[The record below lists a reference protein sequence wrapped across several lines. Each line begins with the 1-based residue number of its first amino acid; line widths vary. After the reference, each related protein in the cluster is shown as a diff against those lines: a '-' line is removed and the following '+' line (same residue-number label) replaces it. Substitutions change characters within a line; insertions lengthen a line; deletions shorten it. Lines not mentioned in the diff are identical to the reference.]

1 MLDADGRIR
10 KRPVVRRSVHHREMQ
25 GLSNAHRECDTNP
38 PASYPDADAN
48 TSYPD
53 ADANTS
59 YSDADANTSYPDA
72 DANTP
77 YPDADTN
84 TAASNSYSEAHVDA
98 DS

>member
-25 GLSNAHRECDTNP
+25 GMSNAHPDCDTNP
-38 PASYPDADAN
+38 PASYSYADADASYPDADAN

-53 ADANTS
+53 ADANTP
-59 YSDADANTSYPDA
+59 YSDADA
-72 DANTP
+72 
-77 YPDADTN
+77 N

>member
-1 MLDADGRIR
+1 MALPAGAQPGVEPGAACSVTAGEHRADDATDACSNANSDAD
-10 KRPVVRRSVHHREMQ
+10 
-25 GLSNAHRECDTNP
+25 
-38 PASYPDADAN
+38 ASYPNADAN

-59 YSDADANTSYPDA
+59 DTYSD
-72 DANTP
+72 
-77 YPDADTN
+77 

>member
-1 MLDADGRIR
+1 
-10 KRPVVRRSVHHREMQ
+10 
-25 GLSNAHRECDTNP
+25 LSNAHPDCDTNP
-38 PASYPDADAN
+38 PASY
-48 TSYPD
+48 
-53 ADANTS
+53 
-59 YSDADANTSYPDA
+59 SDADADASYPDA